1 MRHLDRVG
9 VLARVL
15 DVLKEADISV
25 KEMENAVF
33 DDTGSAVA
41 AITLDRSLKEETLD
55 RIQKE
60 PNVLGLLW
68 IEGSGESPPGQ

>member
-9 VLARVL
+9 VLALVL
-15 DVLKEADISV
+15 DVLKEADLSV
-25 KEMENAVF
+25 KEMENMVF

-41 AITLDRSLKEETLD
+41 SITLDRNLEDETME
-55 RIQKE
+55 RIRKAC

-68 IEGSGESPPGQ
+68 VANAEE